1 MFQRGSSQPFNFSV
15 RRQATIAMPR
25 YRTPVDSAAGKL
37 VLAVQKVLG
46 SQWHDMERYYFA
58 EAVMNRAHNLHQA
71 VIQSRLHD
79 VLADRTIGEYLDAGW
94 VASDPGVE
102 AAISALHSSLN
113 V

>member
-1 MFQRGSSQPFNFSV
+1 
-15 RRQATIAMPR
+15 
-25 YRTPVDSAAGKL
+25 
-37 VLAVQKVLG
+37 
-46 SQWHDMERYYFA
+46 
-58 EAVMNRAHNLHQA
+58 MNCAHNLHQA